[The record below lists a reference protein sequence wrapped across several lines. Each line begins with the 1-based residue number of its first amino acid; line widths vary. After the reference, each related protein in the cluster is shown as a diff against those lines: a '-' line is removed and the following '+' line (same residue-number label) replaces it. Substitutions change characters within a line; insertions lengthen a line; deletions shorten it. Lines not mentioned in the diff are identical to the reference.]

1 MRRRDLLA
9 HFRQAAGQRR
19 FNHHRADAG
28 LCSKFKIG
36 LAQAFIPGDGN
47 PRFAGERARILT
59 GFARLFEEGNAAAV
73 RRIDVLCK
81 LLRLKRR
88 PGAVGVQTQMQIG
101 DRLQQQVGDHAV
113 THRFIKPDFDFRDLL
128 ARHGGEL
135 REQLVRIARTERCR
149 AVIPRFWQ
157 AAVQLRQ
164 RAADTK
170 SRGRHIR

>member
-1 MRRRDLLA
+1 
-9 HFRQAAGQRR
+9 
-19 FNHHRADAG
+19 
-28 LCSKFKIG
+28 
-36 LAQAFIPGDGN
+36 
-47 PRFAGERARILT
+47 
-59 GFARLFEEGNAAAV
+59 
-73 RRIDVLCK
+73 
-81 LLRLKRR
+81 
-88 PGAVGVQTQMQIG
+88 MQIG

-128 ARHGGEL
+128 ARHSGEL

-170 SRGRHIR
+170 GRGRDVRQRRIRPLAPRVRPRQQGRLRVIQRLKAKARQRRNLAPAFPLALLQMHEEAVTGF